1 MKDGKMVYFGP
12 YDSAALNKHMPV
24 DGMLHDATVE
34 GKESATAAHKHEDKV
49 SPGQVWEGRGQ
60 SGLLWYGLTGL
71 TGWHA
76 TS

>member
-34 GKESATAAHKHEDKV
+34 GKESATAATKHEEKV
-49 SPGQVWEGRGQ
+49 SCCRGGVQ
-60 SGLLWYGLTGL
+60 CIFF
-71 TGWHA
+71 GWVD
-76 TS
+76 